1 MVSMIYVNIGYYSG
15 SREEENE
22 LRDFVVEHAEKKVSE
37 YTTMLL
43 QM

>member
-22 LRDFVVEHAEKKVSE
+22 LRDFVVEYAEEKVSAH
-37 YTTMLL
+37 TPMLS
-43 QM
+43 QI

>member
-1 MVSMIYVNIGYYSG
+1 MIYVNIGYYSG

-22 LRDFVVEHAEKKVSE
+22 LRDFVVEYAKEKVSV
-37 YTTMLL
+37 YTPMLS